1 MKNAHWFL
9 LVSFAVLFVAV
20 CSAQQQQGWYPHE
33 GGLLKYR
40 VMILFGQEPDTLPDG
55 WRYGRLSAVAVAADG
70 TVYAGQRGPRADPI
84 VVFDAKGKFLR
95 SFGKG
100 VFNIVHGL
108 RVDKNGHLWATDT
121 GFHQV
126 FEFTPDG
133 QLVRSFGA
141 KGTPGATHD
150 TFNRPTDIAFFPN
163 GDFLVSDGYGNSRVV
178 KFSREGKY
186 LMEWGKRGTAPG
198 EFNTPHAVRVDSH
211 QNVYVSD
218 RENNRIQIFDA
229 NGKFLRQWTHLG
241 ATQGMDIS
249 PTDELWIVTHRNNLE
264 NLAYDTLAGRIMHV
278 DIATGK
284 ILGSMESPGHWLSLG
299 QNGDIFIGSLTGN
312 VFRWY
317 PGWVEGMSETAPGVV
332 K

>member
-1 MKNAHWFL
+1 M
-9 LVSFAVLFVAV
+9 
-20 CSAQQQQGWYPHE
+20 
-33 GGLLKYR
+33 
-40 VMILFGQEPDTLPDG
+40 
-55 WRYGRLSAVAVAADG
+55 SAVAVAADG

-100 VFNIVHGL
+100 VFSIVHGL
-108 RVDKNGHLWATDT
+108 RVDPNGHVWATDT

-133 QLVRSFGA
+133 KLVRSLGA
-141 KGTPGATHD
+141 KGKPGATHD
-150 TFNRPTDIAFFPN
+150 TFNRPTDIAFLPN
-163 GDFLVSDGYGNSRVV
+163 GDFFVSDGYGNSRVV
-178 KFSREGKY
+178 KFSRDGKY
-186 LMEWGKRGTAPG
+186 LMEWGKRGTGPG
-198 EFNTPHAVRVDSH
+198 EFNTPHSVRVDSH

-218 RENNRIQIFDA
+218 RENNRIQIFDS

-249 PTDELWIVTHRNNLE
+249 PKDELWIITHRDNQE
-264 NLAYDTLAGRIMHV
+264 NLAYDTLAGRIMRI

-312 VFRWY
+312 IFRWY